1 MSQFFDKSSKFRIVY
16 FSWFQ
21 CIVSPAHS
29 INSLNAKVAINTSK
43 IIIVSPQQ
51 ISCISK
57 SMLYLLSVNI
67 VSPVNYF

>member
-21 CIVSPAHS
+21 CIVSPALLH
-29 INSLNAKVAINTSK
+29 SLNAKVAINISK

-51 ISCISK
+51 INCISK